1 MNSHPSETI
10 FYKQRQLAENNL
22 IVAVISGDLSIFFQG
37 FARSISLI
45 THRADFSMSTLPC
58 YFDYA
63 ATTPVDDRVIQAM
76 VTCLGREG
84 TFGNPASNSH
94 AYGNQARQAV
104 ELARRQ
110 VAELVGTDAD
120 ALVWTS
126 GATESNNLAIKGIA
140 LGASGTRRHLI
151 TSRIEH
157 KAVIDTVR
165 QLELAGYQVTWL
177 EPDSQG
183 LIQPAAVR
191 QALRD
196 DTLLVSLMLVN
207 NELGT
212 LTDIATIGQLIRE
225 HGALFH
231 VDAAQGAGK
240 VAIDLNALAVD
251 LMSFSA
257 HKTYGPKGIGAL
269 YVGERARGQ
278 LEAQMHGGGHEQG
291 FRSGTLATH
300 QIVGMGA
307 AYALACAEMHEE
319 VQRIGHLSALLRDG
333 LLQLPGVSLN
343 GDPHQ
348 RVPHTLNIC
357 VDSPGFNALTLSADL
372 AVSSTSACNSA
383 SNGASHVLLA
393 LGLTPSKAG
402 SSLRLSLGRYTE
414 MSDVE
419 RAISV
424 IAGRL
429 NSPSTPFW

>member
-1 MNSHPSETI
+1 
-10 FYKQRQLAENNL
+10 
-22 IVAVISGDLSIFFQG
+22 
-37 FARSISLI
+37 
-45 THRADFSMSTLPC
+45 MSTLPC

-94 AYGNQARQAV
+94 AYGNLARQAV

-110 VAELVGTDAD
+110 VAELVGSSAD
-120 ALVWTS
+120 SLIWTS

-140 LGASGTRRHLI
+140 QSAQGARRHLI

-165 QLELAGYQVTWL
+165 QLEQAGFPVTWL
-177 EPDSQG
+177 EPDCNG
-183 LIQPAAVR
+183 LIQPEAVL

-212 LTDIATIGQLIRE
+212 LTDIEAIGTAVRE
-225 HGALFH
+225 RGAFFH

-240 VAIDLNALAVD
+240 VAIDLKALPVD

-257 HKTYGPKGIGAL
+257 HKLYGPKGIGAL
-269 YVGERARGQ
+269 YVGERARPMLQ
-278 LEAQMHGGGHEQG
+278 AQIHGGGHEQG

-307 AYALACAEMHEE
+307 AYALAAAQMQEE
-319 VQRIGHLSALLRDG
+319 VQRIGTLSAQLRDG

-343 GDPHQ
+343 GDAQQ

-357 VDSPGFNALTLSADL
+357 VDKAGFSAMSLSSEL

-383 SNGASHVLLA
+383 SSGASHVLLA
-393 LGLTPSKAG
+393 LGLTQAQAS
-402 SSLRLSLGRYTE
+402 SSLRLSLGRYTQAA
-414 MSDVE
+414 DVE
-419 RAISV
+419 KAISV
-424 IAGRL
+424 IAARL
-429 NSPSTPFW
+429 NSQSATFW

>member
-1 MNSHPSETI
+1 M
-10 FYKQRQLAENNL
+10 K
-22 IVAVISGDLSIFFQG
+22 
-37 FARSISLI
+37 
-45 THRADFSMSTLPC
+45 TLPC

-84 TFGNPASNSH
+84 TFGNPASSSH

-110 VAELVGTDAD
+110 VAELVGCNAD

-126 GATESNNLAIKGIA
+126 GATESNNLAIKGLA
-140 LGASGTRRHLI
+140 LNPHHIERRHLI
-151 TSRIEH
+151 TSTIEH

-165 QLELAGYQVTWL
+165 QLELAGCPVTWL
-177 EPDSQG
+177 EPDHRG
-183 LIQPAAVR
+183 LIHPDAVS

-212 LTDIATIGQLIRE
+212 VTDIATIGQLVRE

-240 VAIDLNALAVD
+240 LPIDLSALPVD

-269 YVGERARGQ
+269 YVGDRARPL

-291 FRSGTLATH
+291 YRSGTLATH

-307 AYALACAEMHEE
+307 AYALASTEMAEE
-319 VQRIGHLSALLRDG
+319 VTRIDRLSAQLRQG
-333 LLQLPGVSLN
+333 LLGLEGISLN
-343 GDPHQ
+343 GDPQQ
-348 RVPHTLNIC
+348 RIPHTLNLCI
-357 VDSPGFNALTLSADL
+357 DRPGFNVASLANDL

-383 SNGASHVLLA
+383 SSSVSHVLLA
-393 LGLTPSKAG
+393 LGLSPAQAA

-414 MSDVE
+414 VGDVE
-419 RAISV
+419 KAIVV
-424 IAGRL
+424 IAGKV
-429 NSPSTPFW
+429 NAPSTKFW

>member
-1 MNSHPSETI
+1 M
-10 FYKQRQLAENNL
+10 K
-22 IVAVISGDLSIFFQG
+22 
-37 FARSISLI
+37 
-45 THRADFSMSTLPC
+45 TLPC

-84 TFGNPASNSH
+84 TFGNPASSSH

-110 VAELVGTDAD
+110 VAELVGCNAD

-126 GATESNNLAIKGIA
+126 GATESNNLAIKGLA
-140 LGASGTRRHLI
+140 LNPHHTERRHLI
-151 TSRIEH
+151 TSTIEH

-165 QLELAGYQVTWL
+165 QLELAGCPVTWL
-177 EPDSQG
+177 EPDHRG
-183 LIQPAAVR
+183 LIHPDAVS

-212 LTDIATIGQLIRE
+212 VTDIAAIGQIVRE

-240 VAIDLNALAVD
+240 VVIDLGALPVD

-269 YVGERARGQ
+269 YVGDRARPL

-291 FRSGTLATH
+291 YRSGTLATH

-307 AYALACAEMHEE
+307 AYALASAEMAEE
-319 VQRIGHLSALLRDG
+319 VTRIDRLSAQLREG
-333 LLQLPGVSLN
+333 LLGLEGISLN
-343 GDPHQ
+343 GDPQQ
-348 RVPHTLNIC
+348 RIPHTLNLCI
-357 VDSPGFNALTLSADL
+357 DRPGFNVASLASDL

-383 SNGASHVLLA
+383 SSSVSHVLLA
-393 LGLTPSKAG
+393 LGLSPAQAA

-414 MSDVE
+414 VGDVE
-419 RAISV
+419 KAIAA
-424 IAGRL
+424 IAAKL
-429 NSPSTPFW
+429 NASSTTFW

>member
-1 MNSHPSETI
+1 
-10 FYKQRQLAENNL
+10 
-22 IVAVISGDLSIFFQG
+22 
-37 FARSISLI
+37 
-45 THRADFSMSTLPC
+45 MSTLPC

-110 VAELVGTDAD
+110 VGELVGTEAD
-120 ALVWTS
+120 SLIWTS

-140 LGASGTRRHLI
+140 FGAKGPRRHLI

-157 KAVIDTVR
+157 KAVVDTVR
-165 QLELAGYQVTWL
+165 QLEQAGYPVTWL

-183 LIQPAAVR
+183 LIQPEAVR
-191 QALRD
+191 QAMRE

-212 LTDIATIGQLIRE
+212 VTDIATIGQFVRDC
-225 HGALFH
+225 GALFH

-240 VAIDLNALAVD
+240 LAIDLKTLPVD

-269 YVGERARGQ
+269 YVGERARPL

-307 AYALACAEMHEE
+307 AYALASAEMAEE
-319 VQRIGHLSALLRDG
+319 LQRIGTLSAQLRNG
-333 LLQLPGVSLN
+333 LLALPGVSLN
-343 GDPHQ
+343 GDSQQ

-357 VDSPGFNALTLSADL
+357 VDSPGFTAMSLSSEL

-383 SNGASHVLLA
+383 SSGASHVLLA
-393 LGLTPSKAG
+393 MGLSQAQAG
-402 SSLRLSLGRYTE
+402 SSLRLSLGRYTQAA
-414 MSDVE
+414 DVE
-419 RAISV
+419 KAIAV

-429 NSPSTPFW
+429 SAPSTTFW

>member
-1 MNSHPSETI
+1 M
-10 FYKQRQLAENNL
+10 K
-22 IVAVISGDLSIFFQG
+22 
-37 FARSISLI
+37 
-45 THRADFSMSTLPC
+45 TLPC

-84 TFGNPASNSH
+84 TFGNPASSSH

-110 VAELVGTDAD
+110 VAELVGCSAD
-120 ALVWTS
+120 DLVWTS
-126 GATESNNLAIKGIA
+126 GATESNNLAIKGLA
-140 LGASGTRRHLI
+140 LNPRHTERRHLI
-151 TSRIEH
+151 TSTIEH

-165 QLELAGYQVTWL
+165 QLELAGCPVTWL
-177 EPDSQG
+177 EPDHRG
-183 LIQPAAVR
+183 LIHPDAVS

-212 LTDIATIGQLIRE
+212 VTDIAAIGKIVRE

-240 VAIDLNALAVD
+240 LPIDLSALPVD

-269 YVGERARGQ
+269 YVGDRARPL

-291 FRSGTLATH
+291 YRSGTLATH

-307 AYALACAEMHEE
+307 AYALASAEMAEE
-319 VQRIGHLSALLRDG
+319 VTRIGRLSAQLREALLG
-333 LLQLPGVSLN
+333 LEGISLN
-343 GDPHQ
+343 GHPQQ
-348 RVPHTLNIC
+348 RVPHTLNLCI
-357 VDSPGFNALTLSADL
+357 DRPGFNVASLASDL

-383 SNGASHVLLA
+383 SSSVSHVLLA
-393 LGLTPSKAG
+393 LGLTKAQAG
-402 SSLRLSLGRYTE
+402 SSLRLSLGRYTTE
-414 MSDVE
+414 GDVE
-419 RAISV
+419 KAIAV
-424 IAGRL
+424 IAEKARAQA
-429 NSPSTPFW
+429 TTFW

>member
-1 MNSHPSETI
+1 M
-10 FYKQRQLAENNL
+10 K
-22 IVAVISGDLSIFFQG
+22 
-37 FARSISLI
+37 
-45 THRADFSMSTLPC
+45 TLPC

-84 TFGNPASNSH
+84 TFGNPASSSH

-110 VAELVGTDAD
+110 VAELVGCNAD

-126 GATESNNLAIKGIA
+126 GATESNNLAIKGLA
-140 LGASGTRRHLI
+140 LNPHHTERRHLI
-151 TSRIEH
+151 TSTIEH

-165 QLELAGYQVTWL
+165 QLELAGCPVTWL
-177 EPDSQG
+177 EPDDRG
-183 LIQPAAVR
+183 LIHPDAVS

-212 LTDIATIGQLIRE
+212 VTDIAAIGQIVRE

-240 VAIDLNALAVD
+240 VVIDLGALPVD

-269 YVGERARGQ
+269 YVGDRARPL

-291 FRSGTLATH
+291 YRSGTLATH

-307 AYALACAEMHEE
+307 AYALASAEMAEE
-319 VQRIGHLSALLRDG
+319 VTRIDRLSAQLREG
-333 LLQLPGVSLN
+333 LLGLDGISLN
-343 GDPHQ
+343 GDPQQ
-348 RVPHTLNIC
+348 RIPHTLNLCI
-357 VDSPGFNALTLSADL
+357 DRPGFNVASLASDL

-383 SNGASHVLLA
+383 SSSVSHVLLA
-393 LGLTPSKAG
+393 LGLTQAQAG
-402 SSLRLSLGRYTE
+402 SSLRLSLGRYTTE
-414 MSDVE
+414 GDVE
-419 RAISV
+419 KAIAVIGEKARAQ
-424 IAGRL
+424 A
-429 NSPSTPFW
+429 TTFW